1 MLRRILV
8 GRLAPLLVVL
18 ATAATVVPG
27 NAPRRLVATL
37 PGS

>member
-18 ATAATVVPG
+18 VTAATVVPG
-27 NAPRRLVATL
+27 NAPRRLADTL